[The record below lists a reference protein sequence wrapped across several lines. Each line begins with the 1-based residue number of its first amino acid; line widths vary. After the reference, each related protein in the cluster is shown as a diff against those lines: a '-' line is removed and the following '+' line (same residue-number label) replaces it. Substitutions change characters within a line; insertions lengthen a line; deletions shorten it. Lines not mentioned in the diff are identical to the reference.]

1 MTDRFVFVNPEGL
14 HPTSG
19 YAHLTIVEAGRT
31 AHLAGLCPLDAG
43 AEPSFGRGPRRHKQ
57 AAAKRAC
64 RRVCAQLLT
73 CQGVGSVALGGG
85 AGAEN
90 GVHLVEED
98 DDRHALA
105 GLLPGPLEH
114 QPDVPLGFPDV
125 LVEQFRALDVQE
137 EALALG
143 IGAEARRAGRDL
155 LGQRVGDRLGDQGLT
170 AAGRAVEQDALGRP
184 ELVLAEQVRVQVGQL
199 DRVPDLLDLR
209 GQAADVVV
217 GDVRDFLQDQ
227 FLDLSA
233 PDCVCPG

>member
-1 MTDRFVFVNPEGL
+1 
-14 HPTSG
+14 
-19 YAHLTIVEAGRT
+19 
-31 AHLAGLCPLDAG
+31 
-43 AEPSFGRGPRRHKQ
+43 
-57 AAAKRAC
+57 
-64 RRVCAQLLT
+64 
-73 CQGVGSVALGGG
+73 
-85 AGAEN
+85 
-90 GVHLVEED
+90 
-98 DDRHALA
+98 
-105 GLLPGPLEH
+105 
-114 QPDVPLGFPDV
+114 VPLGFPDV